1 MITVLPHPPDLVP
14 CDFFLFQS
22 KSQVPTSPWLYN
34 QSMRLRYHIQYTLH
48 ISNNPHIFARV
59 SDVVPIAG
67 SFLWIFTL
75 KSKRSLT
82 PLNFHSGS
90 IFIEFMYI
98 GTVNILEEI
107 VYNPRELSLNN
118 WYTIILKEDI
128 SSNRSQIEFKHNYK
142 TKLIW
147 NFFNNSLSL
156 NTPVYR
162 LFFFSFETAPYIIKV
177 DWCKTS
183 EVGILGPCGIVC
195 SHLDINAYICTDNPC
210 NSISHGPFFNKT
222 LLGL

>member
-1 MITVLPHPPDLVP
+1 MFDYFMIMLHHIHLNCLVKQIWESEMITVLPHPPDLVP
-14 CDFFLFQS
+14 CDFPFS
-22 KSQVPTSPWLYN
+22 IEITSPDKPLTL
-34 QSMRLRYHIQYTLH
+34 QSVNAFEISYTIHITH
-48 ISNNPHIFARV
+48 IEQSSYLCSGKRCGPYSRV
-59 SDVVPIAG
+59 
-67 SFLWIFTL
+67 FLWIFTL

-162 LFFFSFETAPYIIKV
+162 LFFFLSKLRLI
-177 DWCKTS
+177 
-183 EVGILGPCGIVC
+183 
-195 SHLDINAYICTDNPC
+195 
-210 NSISHGPFFNKT
+210 
-222 LLGL
+222 

>member
-48 ISNNPHIFARV
+48 ISNNPRIFARV

-162 LFFFSFETAPYIIKV
+162 LFFFFRNCALY
-177 DWCKTS
+177 
-183 EVGILGPCGIVC
+183 
-195 SHLDINAYICTDNPC
+195 N
-210 NSISHGPFFNKT
+210 
-222 LLGL
+222 